1 MKVML
6 QVTGRLSDAGELTLM
21 VPGAVKAE
29 LTGVMVAALAM
40 DETLRQRARAAKDG
54 RDLMDFIVLYP
65 SSELATL
72 AVAEP

>member
-1 MKVML
+1 
-6 QVTGRLSDAGELTLM
+6 
-21 VPGAVKAE
+21 
-29 LTGVMVAALAM
+29 MVAALAM

>member
-1 MKVML
+1 M
-6 QVTGRLSDAGELTLM
+6 
-21 VPGAVKAE
+21 KAE